1 MVNVIETTPL
11 RLVLQSASTTLTL
24 DKDAGTACLQRKM
37 LLWALK
43 PVERPL
49 ADVLKV
55 TIATSVDGASGVE
68 ICHTMLGMRG
78 GDDWAVPTAN
88 KQDAEATAASI
99 CEFLG
104 LGRT

>member
-1 MVNVIETTPL
+1 MVNVIETTL
-11 RLVLQSASTTLTL
+11 QRLVLKSASTILTL

-49 ADVLKV
+49 AEIVNVSID
-55 TIATSVDGASGVE
+55 TSVDRGSGVE

-78 GDDWAVPTAN
+78 GDAWALPTAN
-88 KQDAEATAASI
+88 KQDAEASAASLR
-99 CEFLG
+99 EFLG
-104 LGRT
+104 LSR